1 MAIFRSIVGVTLF
14 GFLALCGC
22 ASVRPHPSPSAQY
35 VRGLRLLRE
44 RPAGSGV
51 PAGIRLIRQAAGE
64 NLAVA
69 QDRIGLM
76 YLYGL
81 DVPANTARAIRWIHR
96 AAERGAPAA
105 QLQLG
110 NLYRSGRQVPQS
122 WSRAYYWYSIAAK
135 PVRSDVHIENSAQVH
150 AVAGRLRWQVAH
162 RLSASA
168 RARIERRVARWQPL
182 PSVPYRGRIID
193 AGDRAR

>member
-1 MAIFRSIVGVTLF
+1 MAIFRSTVGVTPF
-14 GFLALCGC
+14 GFLAPCGC
-22 ASVRPHPSPSAQY
+22 ASVRPDPSPLAQY
-35 VRGLRLLRE
+35 VRGLHLLRQ

-64 NLAVA
+64 NLAMA

-81 DVPANTARAIRWIHR
+81 DVPANTARAVRWIHR

-105 QLQLG
+105 QVQFG

-122 WSRAYYWYSIAAK
+122 WSRAYYRYSIAAK
-135 PVRSDVHIENSAQVH
+135 PVLSDVRIQNSAQVH
-150 AVAGRLRWQVAH
+150 AFAGRLRRQAAH

-168 RARIERRVARWQPL
+168 RARIEHRVARWQPL
-182 PSVPYRGRIID
+182 PSVPYSGWITNV
-193 AGDRAR
+193 GERAR